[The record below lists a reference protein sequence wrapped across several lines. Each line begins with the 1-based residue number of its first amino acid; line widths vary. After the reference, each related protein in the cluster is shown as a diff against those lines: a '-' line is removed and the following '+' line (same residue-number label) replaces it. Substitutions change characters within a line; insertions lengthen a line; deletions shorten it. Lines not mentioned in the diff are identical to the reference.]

1 MRLSWENSS
10 SPSSSAYNSSSDE
23 NDECVPPTQ
32 LLSMAIKKRR
42 SLYESKDRD
51 YRKELLHTGMIQS
64 LCKFLGEGRALRRRS
79 NKRKRSRSSSSS
91 QKSPNPL
98 PKRYA
103 VTNEML
109 ENMNHTPVEKPEPT
123 MSELNGGD
131 HDDDAVVPV
140 FPAKRPKYE
149 QVFTEPAEPT
159 DQEKEIIREY
169 VFEDFF
175 SSLVSFYTPPPPPP
189 PMNEYYSSS
198 SMEPTKDLYWCS
210 FDTDPISYLD
220 MNIPPD
226 IEFLALCS

>member
-1 MRLSWENSS
+1 MRLSWETSS
-10 SPSSSAYNSSSDE
+10 SPSSSSSDE
-23 NDECVPPTQ
+23 TDELAPTQ

-79 NKRKRSRSSSSS
+79 NKRKRRSTNS
-91 QKSPNPL
+91 QKSSSIPPSSL

-109 ENMNHTPVEKPEPT
+109 ENMNHTPTPAPVEKPEPT

-131 HDDDAVVPV
+131 GDPDDDAVVPV
-140 FPAKRPKYE
+140 YKRPKYE
-149 QVFTEPAEPT
+149 QVFEPSEPT
-159 DQEKEIIREY
+159 EQEKEIIREY
-169 VFEDFF
+169 VYEDFF
-175 SSLVSFYTPPPPPP
+175 SSLVSFYTP
-189 PMNEYYSSS
+189 NEYYSSV
-198 SMEPTKDLYWCS
+198 EPTKDLYWCS
-210 FDTDPISYLD
+210 FTDTDTTTYLD